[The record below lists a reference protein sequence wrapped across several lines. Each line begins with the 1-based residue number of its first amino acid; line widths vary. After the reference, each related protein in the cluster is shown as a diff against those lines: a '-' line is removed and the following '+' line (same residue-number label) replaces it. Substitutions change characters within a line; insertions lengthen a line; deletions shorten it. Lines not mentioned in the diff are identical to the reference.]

1 MTLPLTVLSVG
12 SVALGL
18 GANVLVNAVQALLGI
33 TI

>member
-18 GANVLVNAVQALLGI
+18 GADNLVTLVKTLLGAG
-33 TI
+33 